1 MKQNSFEKWMI
12 LDLEQEICMTD
23 VEHLIMQETKN
34 AITQRTEVILQVLSS
49 VEEANDGSV
58 WTSK

>member
-1 MKQNSFEKWMI
+1 MI

-58 WTSK
+58 

>member
-1 MKQNSFEKWMI
+1 MKQNSFEKWII

-23 VEHLIMQETKN
+23 VEHLITQETKN

-58 WTSK
+58 

>member
-1 MKQNSFEKWMI
+1 MI

-23 VEHLIMQETKN
+23 VGHLIMQETKN

-58 WTSK
+58 